1 MAMFNPI
8 LWPQNMKQQREID
21 HQGLLWKEREHDPGK
36 KSPRGILMAI
46 HFPGYLGHRWF
57 FVRNFNI

>member
-36 KSPRGILMAI
+36 KSPGG
-46 HFPGYLGHRWF
+46 F
-57 FVRNFNI
+57 